1 VRGLPRRRRLPVVRQ
16 LELSD
21 CGAAALASVLAYHG
35 REVPLREL
43 RVATR
48 TGRDGLDALGLV
60 EAARRYGLNAR
71 GVAVDVNE
79 LHALPR
85 GSILHWRF
93 DHFVVLDRV
102 RRGGLDI
109 IDPAQGRQRVSD
121 EEVRTTFTGV
131 AIVFEASDTMVRGS
145 AGGQRSVW
153 RYLGPLV
160 ARSGLLGRVIVLSAL
175 IQVLALAVP
184 VMTKI
189 VVDSVIPGADRH
201 LLTVLEAGLFAMV
214 VFHFL
219 SSFVRAH
226 VLLHL
231 RAHLDLRIASGFMN
245 HLARLPFGFFLQ
257 RSSGD
262 LMLRLSSN
270 STVREILTTGAMSTV
285 LDGILVSSY
294 LVLVALQSPLM
305 ALVVALLAAMQV
317 TALMVTR
324 RANQRLAA
332 ENLQAQAYSH
342 GYLVQVLAGIETLKA
357 LGAEQR
363 AVERWTSLFVDE
375 IHTSIARGRLSAVV
389 DSLLSALRVASPL
402 AVLGVGAT
410 LVMDGSLTLGEMLA
424 VSALAAGLLTP
435 LSSLA
440 GTALQLQLLSTYM
453 ERINDVLDTPPEQD
467 LDAVTPAGPLSGR
480 IDLDDVHFAYDAG
493 PPVIRGVSLAIS
505 PGRVVAVVGRS
516 GSGKSTLAHLLAGL
530 YTPTGG
536 RVLHDG
542 RDLRELEAGSVRSQ
556 LGFVPQAAFLFGMSI
571 RENIALAAPSAT
583 LDEIEEAARLAAIHE
598 EIQAMPLGYD
608 TPLADGGASLSGGQ
622 RQRIALARA
631 LVRRPAVLIL
641 DEATSALDAP
651 TEATVHAH
659 LADLECTRVVIAHR
673 ISTVEGADEI
683 LVLVDG
689 VVAER
694 GTHAEL
700 LAAGGEYAALAR
712 GS

>member
-1 VRGLPRRRRLPVVRQ
+1 VSRRPRRRRLPVVRQ

-21 CGAAALASVLAYHG
+21 CGAAALASVLAFHG

-48 TGRDGLDALGLV
+48 TGRDGVDALALV
-60 EAARRYGLNAR
+60 EAARRYGLHAR
-71 GVAVDVNE
+71 GVAVDVGD

-85 GSILHWRF
+85 GSILHWGF

-109 IDPAQGRQRVSD
+109 VDPAAGRQRVS
-121 EEVRTTFTGV
+121 ETALRRSFTGV
-131 AIVFEASDTMVRGS
+131 AIVFEASDALVAAPPGS
-145 AGGQRSVW
+145 RRSVW

-160 ARSGLLGRVIVLSAL
+160 AQSGLLGRVIVLSAL
-175 IQVLALAVP
+175 IQILALAVP
-184 VMTKI
+184 VMTKT

-201 LLTVLEAGLFAMV
+201 LLTVLEAGLLVMV
-214 VFHFL
+214 AFHFL

-231 RAHLDLRIASGFMN
+231 RGHLDLRIATGFMN
-245 HLARLPFGFFLQ
+245 HLARLPFAFFLQ

-285 LDGILVSSY
+285 LDGIMVSGY

-305 ALVVALLAAMQV
+305 ALVVAVLAALQV
-317 TALMVTR
+317 AALVFTR

-332 ENLQAQAYSH
+332 ENLQAQAASH

-375 IHTSIARGRLSAVV
+375 IHTSLARGRLSAVV
-389 DSLLSALRVASPL
+389 DSALAALRVASPL
-402 AVLGVGAT
+402 AVLGVGAS
-410 LVMDGSLTLGEMLA
+410 LVLDGSLTLGEMLA

-467 LDAVTPAGPLSGR
+467 LDAVVPAGPLSGR
-480 IDLDDVHFAYDAG
+480 IEVEELSFAYDAG
-493 PPVIRGVSLAIS
+493 PPVLHGVSCTIE
-505 PGRVVAVVGRS
+505 PGRTVAVVGRS

-530 YTPTGG
+530 YAPTGG

-556 LGFVPQAAFLFGMSI
+556 LGFVPQHAYLFGTSI
-571 RENIALAAPSAT
+571 RENIALGAPTAS
-583 LDEIEEAARLAAIHE
+583 LDEIEEAARLAAIHD
-598 EIQAMPLGYD
+598 EIKAMPLGYD

-651 TEATVHAH
+651 TETAVHAH
-659 LADLECTRVVIAHR
+659 LDGLDCTRVVIAHR
-673 ISTVEGADEI
+673 ISTVESADEI
-683 LVLVDG
+683 LVLTG
-689 VVAER
+689 GRVVER
-694 GTHAEL
+694 GTHAQL
-700 LAAGGEYAALAR
+700 LAAGGEYTALAR